1 MIMPSPSNG
10 TRSEKPPAQ
19 KVARPDDHL
28 ALARLMKR
36 KHDLLRELG
45 EIREEEA
52 NIRRRIKERGEVEP
66 DSLLF
71 LSDDSIRAV
80 MKFLSIAELSKF
92 EACARLRRL
101 ITPQW
106 DKLLADAEKR
116 IRASRPVFRDLTN
129 PNCSKYCLMFL
140 HRSVDLAV
148 DTEKRTRAG
157 EVFETNRDKHYA
169 AWRDFNHIFVRISHR
184 AGSSDGGSFH
194 VAWQGFVSA
203 KWAERGFRGQW
214 GIKLTLPEEAS
225 LYELHPHAK
234 ALKEDFNAL
243 KRKDISFSEWRQRE
257 KTASAEISD
266 KAVIS
271 VIATRLDQGPENF
284 GTIVSEM
291 VTSSRIDGRIGILPT
306 NRPPCLVIFM
316 ASTREETKRYD
327 ISLHC
332 DENSI
337 SLSSAFLE

>member
-1 MIMPSPSNG
+1 MASPPKG
-10 TRSEKPPAQ
+10 TSSEKPPAQ
-19 KVARPDDHL
+19 KDPSPTAD
-28 ALARLMKR
+28 
-36 KHDLLRELG
+36 
-45 EIREEEA
+45 
-52 NIRRRIKERGEVEP
+52 EVEP
-66 DSLLF
+66 GPDSLFF
-71 LSDDSIRAV
+71 LGDDAIQV
-80 MKFLSIAELSKF
+80 VIKFVSPADLSKF
-92 EACARLRRL
+92 EVCTRLRGL
-101 ITPQW
+101 ITPRW
-106 DKLLADAEKR
+106 DVLLADAEKR
-116 IRASRPVFRDLTN
+116 TGASRPVPPVGTSSD
-129 PNCSKYCLMFL
+129 PKAYSSKLSLMYL
-140 HRSVDLAV
+140 LRSVDRAV
-148 DTEKRTRAG
+148 DVEERTRAG